1 MVNSKDFIKELGA
14 LGLGS
19 RLRRLSE
26 RLNESVTRIYHD
38 QEVVFEPYWFPIV
51 YLLHKRKEL
60 SVTEIAET
68 LSLTHPAII
77 HSVKKLTKQGY
88 LNSKNDKNDRRR
100 NILSLSPKGRSVVKK
115 LMPVWMRIQKKTDE
129 MLNEADCNLLE
140 IIGQI
145 ESALHKKEY
154 YERFY
159 EKQNISKGGK
169 K

>member
-1 MVNSKDFIKELGA
+1 MSNRKDFIKELGA

-26 RLNESVTRIYHD
+26 RLNESVNRIYQD

-51 YLLHKRKEL
+51 YLLHKRKQL

-68 LSLTHPAII
+68 LHLTHPAVI
-77 HSVKKLTKQGY
+77 HSVKKLSEQGY
-88 LNSKNDKNDRRR
+88 LKSRNDKNDRRR
-100 NILSLSPKGRSVVKK
+100 NILSLSPKGHSVVKK
-115 LMPVWMRIQKKTDE
+115 LMPVWTHIQEKTDE
-129 MLNEADCNLLE
+129 MLNEADSNLLE
-140 IIGQI
+140 IIDQI
-145 ESALHKKEY
+145 ESALDKKEY

-159 EKQNISKGGK
+159 DAQNINEGGK

>member
-1 MVNSKDFIKELGA
+1 MSNSKDFIKEMGA

-26 RLNESVTRIYHD
+26 RLNDSVTLIYRD

-51 YLLHKRKEL
+51 YLLHKHKQL

-68 LSLTHPAII
+68 LNLTHPAII
-77 HSVKKLTKQGY
+77 HSVKKLTGQGY
-88 LNSKNDKNDRRR
+88 LKSKNDKNDRRR
-100 NILSLSPKGRSVVKK
+100 NILSLSPKGRSVVRK
-115 LMPVWMRIQKKTDE
+115 LLPVWKRIQEKTDE
-129 MLNEADCNLLE
+129 LLNEADGNLLE

-145 ESALHKKEY
+145 ESALDKKEY

-159 EKQNISKGGK
+159 DIQNINKGGK